1 MERKD
6 TFVLRRPF
14 FLALGL
20 TLFIVA
26 VLTGCDLSS
35 TTAPVTPT
43 AVPNTPTPIAP
54 TNTPTPPTPTPTPS
68 PSPSPSA
75 AAQEGGRL
83 SIRIGANVERL
94 TPWDLNSRG
103 AEYVADLIY
112 NGLVQLDAQG
122 RPQPDLAERWE
133 LSSDGTMLT
142 FTLQEDVR
150 WHDGEPFSAD
160 DVAWTLNILR
170 TITPTS
176 SLLYDLRS
184 TIEGVDVVDERT
196 VALQLRE
203 PYAPLLAE
211 LSVPILPQHRFQDR
225 SPEDIVGYNFWDV
238 PIGTGPFKFDRR
250 EADQAIL
257 FTRNDDFFV
266 GEPYLEQVALLI
278 APDKTVAATALA
290 NGDLQLAEFGG
301 PTEVIT
307 DITLPDNTA
316 RGTYNENGW
325 YGLVFNTR
333 EGRIFSDARVREAL
347 ARAVDVPALVRDI
360 VGDNG
365 APIATTIASNTWA
378 YPGNTSIAAPDLEA
392 ARQLLDE
399 VGWIVGGDGVRVR
412 DDQPLAVQLFV
423 RGDDGRRVAA
433 AQRIAQAAGEIGM
446 LIEVVP
452 SNFDTVILA
461 KLAPPYDFDLV
472 LGSWVNAPNSA
483 GFPTNRFYDPD
494 DFALFHSS
502 RVWNGEGDT
511 RTALRNVGGF
521 RNGDYD
527 TAAERARQT
536 YDLGARAAAIA
547 EAQAVLARER
557 PYLYLWSN
565 RFIVALNE
573 QIRSDGE
580 PIDLNSPRYLW
591 NVEDWYVGQNDE

>member
-1 MERKD
+1 
-6 TFVLRRPF
+6 
-14 FLALGL
+14 
-20 TLFIVA
+20 
-26 VLTGCDLSS
+26 
-35 TTAPVTPT
+35 
-43 AVPNTPTPIAP
+43 
-54 TNTPTPPTPTPTPS
+54 
-68 PSPSPSA
+68 
-75 AAQEGGRL
+75 
-83 SIRIGANVERL
+83 VERL
-94 TPWDLNSRG
+94 TPWDLNNRG
-103 AEYVADLIY
+103 AEHVADLIY

-133 LSSDGTMLT
+133 PSSDGTAIT
-142 FTLQEDVR
+142 FTLREDVR

-176 SLLYDLRS
+176 SLLYDLRT

-211 LSVPILPQHRFQDR
+211 LSVPILPRHRLQDR
-225 SPEDIVGYNFWDV
+225 SPEDIAGFNFWEA
-238 PIGTGPFKFDRR
+238 PIGTGPFRFDRR

-257 FTRNDDFFV
+257 FTRNDDFYA
-266 GEPYLEQVALLI
+266 GAPYLDQVALLI
-278 APDKTVAATALA
+278 APDKTVAATALG
-290 NGDLQLAEFGG
+290 NNDLQLAEFGG

-307 DITLPDNTA
+307 DVVLPDNTT
-316 RGTYNENGW
+316 RGTYTENGW
-325 YGLVFNTR
+325 YGVVFNTR
-333 EGRIFSDARVREAL
+333 EGRVFADGRVREAL
-347 ARAVDVPALVRDI
+347 ARAVDVPAIVRDI

-365 APIATTIASNTWA
+365 APIATTIVSNTWA
-378 YPGNTSIAAPDLEA
+378 YPGNTGIAAPDLEA

-399 VGWIVGGDGVRVR
+399 AGWIVGGDGIRER
-412 DDQPLAVQLFV
+412 EGQRLAVQLFV
-423 RGDDGRRVAA
+423 RGDDARRVAA
-433 AQRIAQAAGEIGM
+433 AQRIAQAAGEIGIA
-446 LIEVVP
+446 IEVVP

-494 DFALFHSS
+494 DYGLFHSS
-502 RVWNGEGDT
+502 RVWNGDGDT

-527 TAAERARQT
+527 AAAERARRT
-536 YDLGARAAAIA
+536 YDLDERANVIA

-565 RFIVALNE
+565 RFVVALNE
-573 QIRSDGE
+573 QIRSNGE
-580 PIDLNSPRYLW
+580 PIDLNSPRPLW
-591 NVEDWYVGQNDE
+591 NVEDWYVVQNDE